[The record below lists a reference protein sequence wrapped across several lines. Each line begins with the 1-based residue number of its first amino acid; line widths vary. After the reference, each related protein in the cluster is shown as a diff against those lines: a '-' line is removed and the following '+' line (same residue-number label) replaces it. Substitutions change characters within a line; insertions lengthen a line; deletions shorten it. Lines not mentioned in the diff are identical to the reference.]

1 MPSPAPEPNSP
12 RPLTIWLVNPFDDIP
27 GEGAGVSRTLSLAR
41 VLAARGHEVTWWS
54 STWSHRRKAVRRA
67 PPALS
72 EDEEFA
78 IRFVAVRGYERD
90 VSLARLASR
99 RDFGRTLERLVT
111 ETIASG
117 QLQRPDVIVATLP
130 PLAGAEACVRLARRL
145 DTTLVV
151 DLPELWPET
160 RATLL
165 PLPAVLRQLLGP
177 WLLGGMRR
185 RRDAVLAAADAV
197 AAASTTELS
206 VVLPVLPPAAA
217 PRTDPAAAP
226 ATATP
231 LASAPGRAVPRHI
244 CVIGAYIQEF
254 ATAGPHV
261 EPVPL
266 PGTGIEAAAPPRAL
280 ECVHTISEHAD
291 RDAEMLTKIARLLGS
306 RGAETVIHVVV
317 PEAGHAPL
325 ERVAEK
331 LRGACRLVVHR
342 QPDRRAYVDLLGGC
356 DVGLVGLSSGCGV
369 AVPVAACEYAAAGLA
384 LVSGV
389 PGDLAAHIDRFGAGV
404 ACAADDAGMW
414 ADALASLATDR
425 RRLVGLRDGAR
436 RLAAAVFDRETT
448 SARFATWLEA
458 VAVGMTDEF
467 T

>member
-78 IRFVAVRGYERD
+78 VRLVAVRGYERD

-145 DTTLVV
+145 DTTLVI

-165 PLPAVLRQLLGP
+165 PVPAALRQLLVP

-185 RRDAVLAAADAV
+185 RRDAVV
-197 AAASTTELS
+197 AAASTAELS

-217 PRTDPAAAP
+217 QRTDLAAVPAAA
-226 ATATP
+226 TP
-231 LASAPGRAVPRHI
+231 PASAPGRAVPRHV

-266 PGTGIEAAAPPRAL
+266 PGAGIDAAAPPRAL
-280 ECVHTISEHAD
+280 ACVHTISEHAD
-291 RDAEMLTKIARLLGS
+291 RDAEMLAKIARLLGS
-306 RGAETVIHVVV
+306 RGVETVIHVVV
-317 PEAGHAPL
+317 PEAGHGPL

-356 DVGLVGLSSGCGV
+356 DVGLVGLSSGCSV

-389 PGDLAAHIDRFGAGV
+389 PGDLATHIDRSGAGV
-404 ACAADDAGMW
+404 ACAADNAGMW
-414 ADALASLATDR
+414 ADALAALATDR
-425 RRLVGLRDGAR
+425 RRLLGLRDGAR

-458 VAVGMTDEF
+458 VAVGMTDEL

>member
-27 GEGAGVSRTLSLAR
+27 GEGGGVSRTLSLAR

-78 IRFVAVRGYERD
+78 VRLVAVRGYERD

-165 PLPAVLRQLLGP
+165 PLPAALRKLLGP
-177 WLLGGMRR
+177 EFRQIDDERR
-185 RRDAVLAAADAV
+185 VE
-197 AAASTTELS
+197 S
-206 VVLPVLPPAAA
+206 
-217 PRTDPAAAP
+217 
-226 ATATP
+226 
-231 LASAPGRAVPRHI
+231 PGESH
-244 CVIGAYIQEF
+244 
-254 ATAGPHV
+254 
-261 EPVPL
+261 
-266 PGTGIEAAAPPRAL
+266 
-280 ECVHTISEHAD
+280 
-291 RDAEMLTKIARLLGS
+291 
-306 RGAETVIHVVV
+306 
-317 PEAGHAPL
+317 
-325 ERVAEK
+325 
-331 LRGACRLVVHR
+331 
-342 QPDRRAYVDLLGGC
+342 
-356 DVGLVGLSSGCGV
+356 
-369 AVPVAACEYAAAGLA
+369 
-384 LVSGV
+384 
-389 PGDLAAHIDRFGAGV
+389 
-404 ACAADDAGMW
+404 
-414 ADALASLATDR
+414 
-425 RRLVGLRDGAR
+425 
-436 RLAAAVFDRETT
+436 
-448 SARFATWLEA
+448 
-458 VAVGMTDEF
+458 
-467 T
+467 

>member
-12 RPLTIWLVNPFDDIP
+12 RPLTIWLVSPFDDIP

-54 STWSHRRKAVRRA
+54 STWSHRRKAARRA
-67 PPALS
+67 PPALC

-78 IRFVAVRGYERD
+78 VRLVAVRGYDRD

-117 QLQRPDVIVATLP
+117 QLQRPDLIVATLP

-145 DTTLVV
+145 DATLVV

-160 RATLL
+160 RAMLL
-165 PLPAVLRQLLGP
+165 PLPAALRHLLGP

-197 AAASTTELS
+197 AAASAAELS
-206 VVLPVLPPAAA
+206 VFLPALRPPAA
-217 PRTDPAAAP
+217 PGTDPAARAAAAP
-226 ATATP
+226 
-231 LASAPGRAVPRHI
+231 LDSAPSREVPRHV

-254 ATAGPHV
+254 ATARPHV

-266 PGTGIEAAAPPRAL
+266 PDAGVDAVATPRAL
-280 ECVHTISEHAD
+280 QCVHIVADGAD
-291 RDAEMLTKIARLLGS
+291 RDAEMLAKVARLLGS
-306 RGAETVIHVVV
+306 RSAETVIHVVV
-317 PEAGHAPL
+317 PQAGHGPL
-325 ERVAEK
+325 ERMAEK

-342 QPDRRAYVDLLGGC
+342 QPDRRAYVDLLGAC
-356 DVGLVGLSSGCGV
+356 DVGLVGLSSGCGA

-389 PGDLAAHIDRFGAGV
+389 PGDLAVSIDQYGAGV
-404 ACAADDAGMW
+404 ACAADDPAPW
-414 ADALASLATDR
+414 ADALATLAADR

-448 SARFATWLEA
+448 CDRFATWLEA
-458 VAVGMTDEF
+458 VAVGTTDDL